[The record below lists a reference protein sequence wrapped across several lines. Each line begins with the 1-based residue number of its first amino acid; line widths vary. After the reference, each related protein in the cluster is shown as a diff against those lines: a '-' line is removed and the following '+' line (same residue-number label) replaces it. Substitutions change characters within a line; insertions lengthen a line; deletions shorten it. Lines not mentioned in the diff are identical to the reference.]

1 MGEKLK
7 KDKKE
12 ESPGPGQYEAMT
24 KQVEGNITY
33 KWELL
38 LFYLLGILLDWE
50 TTQDRLLMKAQGLGV
65 MLSETPLKTC

>member
-33 KWELL
+33 K
-38 LFYLLGILLDWE
+38 
-50 TTQDRLLMKAQGLGV
+50 
-65 MLSETPLKTC
+65 